1 MVDGSDE
8 EDEDGKSK
16 EERINDIEKQYRKVE
31 AKNVLQKNWRVH
43 HARKELEKLKNQK
56 DERKARAHDIFM
68 DLRTN
73 HQKDHKEIDHELW
86 RDFKIQ
92 HQRKREEEGGVLS
105 V

>member
-8 EDEDGKSK
+8 EDEDGKSEEDRMKDIVK
-16 EERINDIEKQYRKVE
+16 EFREVEKRRTE
-31 AKNVLQKNWRVH
+31 
-43 HARKELEKLKNQK
+43 KE
-56 DERKARAHDIFM
+56 ERKARAHDIFM

-73 HQKDHKEIDHELW
+73 HQKNHKEIDHELW